1 LNWPLESIP
10 SALRPAVEERL
21 ARLDEQGGLAD
32 VPHEPGAADALPL
45 VWACSD
51 FVADAC
57 LRDRELLPWL
67 FAARRLSEPQ
77 ELADLERDL
86 ESAVVASSSP
96 TSASAPPA
104 VTRIP
109 RWRTATAHRK
119 AAMVHGWSCWC
130 WRWASS
136 AAAS

>member
-51 FVADAC
+51 FVADA
-57 LRDRELLPWL
+57 RD
-67 FAARRLSEPQ
+67 Q
-77 ELADLERDL
+77 
-86 ESAVVASSSP
+86 SSS
-96 TSASAPPA
+96 
-104 VTRIP
+104 
-109 RWRTATAHRK
+109 RK
-119 AAMVHGWSCWC
+119 I
-130 WRWASS
+130 
-136 AAAS
+136 